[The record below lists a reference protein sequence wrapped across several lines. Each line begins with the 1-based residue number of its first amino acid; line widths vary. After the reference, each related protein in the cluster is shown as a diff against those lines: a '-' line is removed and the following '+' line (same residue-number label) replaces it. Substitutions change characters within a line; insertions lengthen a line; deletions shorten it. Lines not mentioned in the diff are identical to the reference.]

1 MNAMISVI
9 LVDDY
14 ALLRAGLHRLLS
26 DSPDIKVVGEAE
38 DCEKAIRLAR
48 SNGCSDIVLINVNSP
63 SVAILDGASR
73 LLRQCPDA
81 RVLLITSDVDLL
93 IPSRLLRDGVAGYLT
108 QHCTIEELRIA
119 IRTVFQ
125 GKRYIGDAL
134 AKQLALGQFSKSEI
148 SPFEALSHREM
159 QVLLLLAQGKK
170 VSEIS
175 GKLFLSP
182 KTINTYRHRLLGKL
196 GVRTEVELAHLAIRH
211 GVIDVRSVQ

>member
-1 MNAMISVI
+1 MISVI

-14 ALLRAGLHRLLS
+14 ALLRAGIHRLLS

-38 DCEKAIRLAR
+38 DCETAIRLAR

-63 SVAILDGASR
+63 SVTILDGASR

-93 IPSRLLRDGVAGYLT
+93 IPSRLLRDGVSGYLT
-108 QHCTIEELRIA
+108 QHCTIDELRLA
-119 IRTVFQ
+119 IRTVFK

-134 AKQLALGQFSKSEI
+134 AKQLALGHFSKSEV

-159 QVLLLLAQGKK
+159 QVLLMLAQGKK

-196 GVRTEVELAHLAIRH
+196 GVRTEVELTHLAIRH
-211 GVIDVRSVQ
+211 GVIDVRSMQ

>member
-1 MNAMISVI
+1 MISVI

-14 ALLRAGLHRLLS
+14 ALLRSGIRRLLS
-26 DSPDIKVVGEAE
+26 DSTDIKVVGEAT
-38 DCEKAIRLAR
+38 DCEHAIRLAR
-48 SNGCSDIVLINVNSP
+48 SNGCSDVVLINVNSP

-73 LLRQCPDA
+73 LLRQCPDV

-108 QHCTIEELRIA
+108 QHCTIDELCLA

-125 GKRYIGDAL
+125 GKRYIGEAL
-134 AKQLALGQFSKSEI
+134 AKQVALGHLAKTNS
-148 SPFEALSHREM
+148 SPFESLSHREM

-170 VSEIS
+170 ISEIS

-211 GVIDVRSVQ
+211 GVIDVRNLQ

>member
-1 MNAMISVI
+1 MISVI

-14 ALLRAGLHRLLS
+14 ALLRAGIHRLLS
-26 DSPDIKVVGEAE
+26 ESTDIKVVGEAE
-38 DCEKAIRLAR
+38 DCEQAIRLAR
-48 SNGCSDIVLINVNSP
+48 SNGCSDIILINVNTP
-63 SVAILDGASR
+63 SLAILDGASR

-119 IRTVFQ
+119 IRAVFQ
-125 GKRYIGDAL
+125 GKRYIGEAL
-134 AKQLALGQFSKSEI
+134 AKQLALGQLNKTTS
-148 SPFEALSHREM
+148 SPFEGLSHREM
-159 QVLLLLAQGKK
+159 QVLMLLAQGKK

-196 GVRTEVELAHLAIRH
+196 GVSTAVELAHLAIRH
-211 GVIDVRSVQ
+211 GVIDVRNLQ

>member
-1 MNAMISVI
+1 MISVL

-14 ALLRAGLHRLLS
+14 ALLRAGIHRLLS
-26 DSPDIKVVGEAE
+26 DTPDIHMVGEAE
-38 DCEKAIRLAR
+38 DCERAIRLAR
-48 SNGCSDIVLINVNSP
+48 GIGCPDVVLLNVNSP

-73 LLRQCPDA
+73 LMRQCPDV

-93 IPSRLLRDGVAGYLT
+93 IPSRLLRDGVSGYLT
-108 QHCTIEELRIA
+108 QHCTIDELRSA
-119 IRTVFQ
+119 IRAVFQ
-125 GKRYIGDAL
+125 GKRYIGEAL
-134 AKQLALGQFSKSEI
+134 AKQLALSQFSKAEV
-148 SPFEALSHREM
+148 SPFESLSHREM

-196 GVRTEVELAHLAIRH
+196 GVRTEVELAHLAIKH
-211 GVIDVRSVQ
+211 GVIDVRSQ